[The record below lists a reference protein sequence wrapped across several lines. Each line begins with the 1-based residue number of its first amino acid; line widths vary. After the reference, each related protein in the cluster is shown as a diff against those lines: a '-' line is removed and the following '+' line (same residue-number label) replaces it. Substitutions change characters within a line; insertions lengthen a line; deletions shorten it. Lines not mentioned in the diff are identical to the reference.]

1 MEGNGY
7 YPENDQGFGDGWG
20 NNNRRNTSAQGG
32 LYGNEP
38 FMQRGLYDYSTSSY
52 GGDMGGGQRL
62 TGYGGN
68 RMSSSNM
75 YGSEMGSQR
84 MPYGFGDMDM
94 QNPSS
99 QRDMSYGNTGSF
111 SSMDQTGRRTFDDYD
126 GSGMQNSF
134 KQRGGESTGAQKRML
149 SDYESDVAL
158 MQGGSYAGS
167 SPFGKDSAKRRGL
180 EEEDYPASQQGGG
193 NFSSFGQKGQVSYKA
208 VAPPEVGPFS
218 YEYDQPATQKRP
230 FGFQGFNSGAR
241 NSFMFD
247 DRRYRLGSGGAGR
260 GRGMQRNV
268 GGEWQNKGMKRSDPG
283 FKQGGPYPKKKKNPL
298 QGQKNPVSFLNEIR
312 PDAKFNVSDMEG
324 PSNMPTFRVSLEFDG
339 ETYTASAK
347 SKKLAKRFA
356 AEAALRVYLQTPTA
370 IQLGYSESMIE
381 FSDGAEEAVTQGND
395 VESDKKTNTTATK
408 PSTDEAALGGKNP
421 VMYLNELRKDVAYD
435 LKEETG
441 QAHNKNFIMRVTV
454 SGQEF
459 EGSGQSKKLAR
470 AAAALEALKGLGLM
484 NKISPITQDNKGYQ
498 MLQKMGWNGTGLGAK
513 EQGITN
519 CIEPVK
525 Y

>member
-126 GSGMQNSF
+126 GS
-134 KQRGGESTGAQKRML
+134 
-149 SDYESDVAL
+149 
-158 MQGGSYAGS
+158 
-167 SPFGKDSAKRRGL
+167 
-180 EEEDYPASQQGGG
+180 
-193 NFSSFGQKGQVSYKA
+193 
-208 VAPPEVGPFS
+208 
-218 YEYDQPATQKRP
+218 
-230 FGFQGFNSGAR
+230 
-241 NSFMFD
+241 
-247 DRRYRLGSGGAGR
+247 
-260 GRGMQRNV
+260 V